1 MAQQYQQRSKFVA
14 RPDEVELYTDK
25 PALGRG
31 AFGQVYRA
39 KYKYTPCA
47 AKILHPTLYLSP
59 GARLPDHHPHPRLPL
74 ERFEQEIDILVKLRH
89 PNIVQHLCVYND
101 PQTLGPVLLMELLE
115 SNLTDFLE
123 KDTSKAIAY
132 DVQVSL
138 CQDVSLALAYLH
150 SEGIIHRDL
159 SGNNIL
165 IGRGSVAK
173 LSDFG
178 MAKLLNKAGLSRL
191 TLCPGTDAYMPP
203 EAVAERPDYSE
214 KIDCFSFGV
223 VVIQILTRLY
233 PEPGERRR
241 EIHIDIP
248 GVTVKG
254 RVEETIE
261 EVERRQ
267 NHISKVKEGH
277 PLLSIAL
284 KCLADK
290 PHDRPVAKDLCD
302 EIEKLKISDDYSS
315 PMFHQE
321 QAKGSRYSAALETS
335 SSKSEISTQ
344 SSEQCTIER
353 DYHIV
358 GVEESQQ
365 FTTLESKNDEQITTS
380 QECCNGQIKQEDTKN
395 EAIASVTKKETD
407 PCGVGATISVGLK
420 FKWKSGDCAPYE
432 MSRHSDSIV
441 HKDTVYMLPAN
452 TRKILTYSTT
462 TRKWTDL
469 ARCPYLG
476 SSLAVINNHLTTI
489 GGKRVETGYRYT
501 VNTTA
506 GYASSYSDILYT
518 RIKKKDGT
526 EEWIEKFP
534 RMPTKRAFTTTLKI
548 ESNLLVAGGVGG
560 DVLRTV
566 EILNTSTSQ
575 WMSSPET
582 DLPEPVWAASAT
594 LCNGNIYMLGGR
606 DRNGAGLRTA
616 YSCSLESFLLYCR
629 PKSLTSRLSSVF
641 TLNKP
646 TFNVWNRITDVP
658 VALST
663 CTSVRGHLL
672 AVGGKDT
679 SCGEPTAKI
688 HSFNQSTNKWTTI
701 NRLYTAR
708 SSCFVFSHPD
718 NELVLYIVGG
728 KASGG
733 RSSNEIDIAGM
744 V

>member
-1 MAQQYQQRSKFVA
+1 MAWQYRMETQRSKLGVQ
-14 RPDEVELYTDK
+14 PDEIELYKDK
-25 PALGRG
+25 ILGTG

-39 KYKYTPCA
+39 KYKCTPCA
-47 AKILHPTLYLSP
+47 AKIIHPTLYFPP
-59 GARLPDHHPHPRLPL
+59 GARLPDHHSYARLPL
-74 ERFEQEIDILVKLRH
+74 SRFEQEIELLVKLRH

-115 SNLTDFLE
+115 CNLTDFLQ
-123 KDTSKAIAY
+123 KDMSKAITCE
-132 DVQVSL
+132 VQVSL

-203 EAVAERPDYSE
+203 EAVVERPDYSE

-233 PEPGERRR
+233 PEPGDRRR

-277 PLLSIAL
+277 PLLTIAL

-302 EIEKLKISDDYSS
+302 EIEKLNISDDSS
-315 PMFHQE
+315 VESSLINKQSHQE
-321 QAKGSRYSAALETS
+321 QAVSSLYSTELEIS
-335 SSKSEISTQ
+335 SSKSELSAQ
-344 SSEQCTIER
+344 SSARYAIER
-353 DYHIV
+353 DYDII
-358 GVEESQQ
+358 GIEESLQ
-365 FTTLESKNDEQITTS
+365 FTTLGGKSEQ
-380 QECCNGQIKQEDTKN
+380 CCIGRIKQEDAKS
-395 EAIASVTKKETD
+395 EATTKKEMD
-407 PCGVGATISVGLK
+407 PCVQGKTNSVGLK
-420 FKWKSGDCAPYE
+420 FKWKSRENAMCGMC
-432 MSRHSDSIV
+432 RHSDSV
-441 HKDTVYMLPAN
+441 VDEDTVYVLPAN
-452 TRKILTYSTT
+452 TRKIFTYSMT
-462 TRKWTDL
+462 TRRWSDL

-506 GYASSYSDILYT
+506 GYASSYSDILCT
-518 RIKKKDGT
+518 HIKKQDGT

-534 RMPTKRAFTTTLKI
+534 QMPTKRAFTTALKI

-560 DVLRTV
+560 DILRTV

-606 DRNGAGLRTA
+606 DRNGDGLHTA

-629 PKSLTSRLSSVF
+629 PKSLTSRVSSVF

-679 SCGEPTAKI
+679 SCGEPTTKI
-688 HSFNQSTNKWTTI
+688 HTFNQSTNKWITI
-701 NRLYTAR
+701 NRLSTAR

-728 KASGG
+728 KASRG
-733 RSSNEIDIAGM
+733 SLSNEMNIAQ
-744 V
+744 VFL